1 MPTTAPRY
9 HPLTKLSPAKIREVR
24 RRVAAGDERKAIAK
38 AFGIS
43 RQTLYSYAGD
53 VAKTHPYRYPQK
65 LTPQQANELRR
76 RVKGGE
82 VRGKV
87 AEAFGISINT
97 LYRYMKQD
105 AVDG

>member
-1 MPTTAPRY
+1 MPQRDI
-9 HPLTKLSPAKIREVR
+9 HQPLFALFLRAGGEVR
-24 RRVAAGDERKAIAK
+24 RRVAAGGERKAIAK

-53 VAKTHPYRYPQK
+53 VAAAHPYRYPPK

-87 AEAFGISINT
+87 AEAFGISRGT
-97 LYRYMKQD
+97 LYRYMRLES
-105 AVDG
+105 VDG